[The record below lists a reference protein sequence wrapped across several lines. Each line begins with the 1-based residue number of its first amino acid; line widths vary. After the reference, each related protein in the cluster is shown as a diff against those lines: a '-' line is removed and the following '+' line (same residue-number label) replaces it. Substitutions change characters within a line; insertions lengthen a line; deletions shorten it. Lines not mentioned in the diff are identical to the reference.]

1 MKLYLI
7 GLLGSGKSVLGKK
20 IALSV
25 KLPLIDL
32 DDVLEAQEGMKV
44 SEIFSVKGEA
54 YFRTI
59 EAAALRK
66 QSEAHE
72 FVMATGGGT
81 PCFHSNMN
89 FIKETGVSIFLDTP
103 VQEILKRLDGAQKKS
118 RPLLERV
125 PDDKIEQTL
134 EKMLA
139 NRLPFYEQ
147 ANFTVNGATA
157 NVWDILQL
165 LHTKK

>member
-20 IALSV
+20 ISQSV
-25 KLPLIDL
+25 QLPFIDL
-32 DDVLEAQEGMKV
+32 DAVVEQQENMKV

-66 QSEAHE
+66 QSKANE

-81 PCFHSNMN
+81 PCFHSNMK
-89 FIKETGVSIFLDTP
+89 FIKETGISIFLDTP
-103 VQEILKRLDGAQKKS
+103 VREIVRRLDGGQKKS
-118 RPLLERV
+118 RPLLESV

-134 EKMLA
+134 EKMLE

-157 NVWDILQL
+157 KVWDILQL

>member
-7 GLLGSGKSVLGKK
+7 GLLGSGKSVFGKK
-20 IALSV
+20 IAQSV
-25 KLPLIDL
+25 NVPLIDL
-32 DDVLEAQEGMKV
+32 DKVIETQEGMKV
-44 SEIFSVKGEA
+44 SEIFSAKGEA

-66 QSEAHE
+66 QSETNE

-81 PCFHSNMN
+81 PCFHNNMN
-89 FIKETGVSIFLDTP
+89 FIKETGVSVFLDTP
-103 VQEILKRLDGAQKKS
+103 VQAILKRLDEAQKKL
-118 RPLLERV
+118 RPLLESV
-125 PDDKIEQTL
+125 PEDKMEQTL
-134 EKMLA
+134 KEMLA

-147 ANFTVNGATA
+147 ANFKINGATA
-157 NVWDILQL
+157 KVWDILQL